1 MIDKPIPLPT
11 LIDVE
16 VLARHL
22 GVTTR
27 HIRRLVDERR
37 VPFHKVGRLVRFDP
51 VEIADW
57 LAARNRPTGQ
67 ADVKAS
73 LSHPPV
79 RLAPPGSDPASSA
92 LKLTSRKASPA
103 RRRPPPV
110 AGEASEGVLPMSIP
124 RAMPDRRE
132 P

>member
-1 MIDKPIPLPT
+1 LIDKPIPLPT

-27 HIRRLVDERR
+27 HVRRLVDERR

-57 LAARNRPTGQ
+57 LRGNRPTSQ
-67 ADVKAS
+67 ADVAAS
-73 LSHPPV
+73 LSRSPV
-79 RLAPPGSDPASSA
+79 RSAPPGSDPASSA
-92 LKLTSRKASPA
+92 LKMTSRKASPA

-110 AGEASEGVLPMSIP
+110 AREASEGVLPMSIP
-124 RAMPDRRE
+124 SAPPDRRE
-132 P
+132 Q